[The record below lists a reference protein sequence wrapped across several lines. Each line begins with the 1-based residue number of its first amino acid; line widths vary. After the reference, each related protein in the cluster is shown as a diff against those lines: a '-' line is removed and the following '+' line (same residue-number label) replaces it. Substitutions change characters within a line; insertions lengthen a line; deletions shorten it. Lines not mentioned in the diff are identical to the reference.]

1 MADSIYNVPEH
12 NLSNTYAKNAIVF
25 TQDPLQAGT
34 GAPKNIKYY
43 YARQAVPAS
52 TAITSSSYWGGYTAA
67 SVTPGPRN
75 KTLPQF
81 IWTPSYNLSVN
92 QQPKVNSIVFGNG
105 YEQRVPDGIYNNLI
119 RLELSFDM
127 RTELEARAIA
137 HFLRA
142 RKGSD
147 SFAVQHLPEIY
158 QDTANYVKRFY
169 CPSFNTS
176 FAFHDNYTIKAT
188 FVETNN

>member
-12 NLSNTYAKNAIVF
+12 NSSNTYAKNAIVF

-43 YARQAVPAS
+43 YARQDVPSS
-52 TAITSSSYWGGYTAA
+52 TAITSLTYWGGYTTI
-67 SVTPGPRN
+67 SSRRET
-75 KTLPQF
+75 TLPQF

-92 QQPKVNSIVFGNG
+92 QQPKVNSIVLGNG

-137 HFLRA
+137 HFLRT
-142 RKGSD
+142 RKGSQ

-158 QDTANYVKRFY
+158 QDSANYVKRFY

>member
-12 NLSNTYAKNAIVF
+12 NSSNTYAKNAIVF

-34 GAPKNIKYY
+34 GVPKNIKYY
-43 YARQAVPAS
+43 YARQDVPSS
-52 TAITSSSYWGGYTAA
+52 TAITSLTYWGGYTTI
-67 SVTPGPRN
+67 SSRRET
-75 KTLPQF
+75 TLPQF

-92 QQPKVNSIVFGNG
+92 QQPKVNSIVLGNG

-137 HFLRA
+137 HFLRT
-142 RKGSD
+142 RKGSQ

-158 QDTANYVKRFY
+158 QDSANYVKRFY